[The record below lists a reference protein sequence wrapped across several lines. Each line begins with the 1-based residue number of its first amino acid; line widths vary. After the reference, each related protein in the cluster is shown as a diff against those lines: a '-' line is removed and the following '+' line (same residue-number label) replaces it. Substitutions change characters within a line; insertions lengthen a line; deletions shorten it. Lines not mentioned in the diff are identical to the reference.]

1 MKKTNEQKNRLVIAL
16 LFTIILFVGL
26 IIRLVQIQIVKGE
39 ELKKSALSQWV
50 KGVPIEPKRGI
61 IYDRNGKKL
70 AVSKIIYSLDVHTKE
85 VKAERREEIAES
97 VSNIIDIE
105 KDDILSILNENKGYR
120 NIKKDITKEEID
132 QIKELKIGALRV
144 TDEKHRYYPFGNFA
158 SHLIGW
164 TDSDN
169 KGLYGIE
176 NTYNN
181 YLKGKEGK
189 QVKIADDSGMQLPF
203 DSEKIFD
210 VENGKSIVLTLDE
223 QIQQFAESA
232 VNDAMEKHNAHNITV
247 LVMEPKTGDVLAMV
261 NKPDYDLNFPKKPLN
276 KELEKQ
282 WEELPQ
288 EEVEQ
293 NWFNMW
299 RNYSINDIYE
309 PGSTFKLITAAAAL
323 EENAVTPSTPFYCGG
338 YIRDIRGVEIKCASY
353 LNPHRDLN
361 FQRGMDTSC
370 NIVFV
375 NTGRKLGKEKL
386 HKYIKAFGFGNKSGI
401 ELNGEEFGLIP
412 NSVEELTDVRLATVS
427 YGHGIAITPIQLINS
442 ISAISNGGNLM
453 KPRLVKEILN
463 DKGQVVE
470 EIKPEVIRK
479 VISKSTSDTMLELM
493 ETVVS
498 KGVGKNAAVPGYKI
512 GGKTGTASKII
523 DGSYVDGKYIGSFVG
538 AGPIED
544 PELVVLAIVDDP
556 EGVYYGGTTAAPIV
570 QEIFEKSF
578 EYLNILP
585 SDEEEL
591 EDSNLD
597 FSTIPNLRGMTIK
610 EAGEILKE
618 LGLKYMIEALDITS
632 ESIVLEQS
640 PEPGITLEKG
650 DVVDLFIKD
659 AEKAL
664 MPDLIGKSKDE
675 ITNILSKLGF
685 NYYIEGEGICT
696 EQSPLSGAELKKEMD
711 IIIKLN
717 EEENKKKEE

>member
-1 MKKTNEQKNRLVIAL
+1 MKKSNEQKNRLVIAL
-16 LFTIILFVGL
+16 VFTVVLFFGL
-26 IIRLVQIQIVKGE
+26 ILRLFYIQLVKGE

-70 AVSKIIYSLDVHTKE
+70 AVSKIIYSLDVHTRE
-85 VKAERREEIAES
+85 VRPENREEVAES

-105 KDDILSILNENKGYR
+105 KNDIMSLLNEDKGYR

-132 QIKELKIGALRV
+132 QIKELNIGALRV

-164 TDSDN
+164 TDADN

-176 NTYNN
+176 NTYNS

-203 DSEKIFD
+203 DNEKIFD
-210 VENGKSIVLTLDE
+210 VEDGKSIVLTLDE
-223 QIQQFAESA
+223 QIQQFAENA
-232 VNDAMEKHNAHNITV
+232 VNDAMEQHNAHNITV

-261 NKPDYDLNFPKKPLN
+261 NKPDYDLNFPKKPMN
-276 KELEKQ
+276 EDLEKE
-282 WEELPQ
+282 WDELPGEELR
-288 EEVEQ
+288 Q

-309 PGSTFKLITAAAAL
+309 PGSTFKLITAASAL
-323 EENAVTPSTPFYCGG
+323 EENVVTPNTPFYCGG

-353 LNPHRDLN
+353 LNPHRDLS
-361 FQRGMDTSC
+361 FQKGMDTSC

-386 HKYIKAFGFGNKSGI
+386 HKYIKAFGFGSKSGI
-401 ELNGEEFGLIP
+401 ELNGEEYGLIP
-412 NSVEELTDVRLATVS
+412 NTIDELTDVRLATVS

-453 KPRLVKEILN
+453 KPRLVKEIIDDN
-463 DKGQVVE
+463 GKIVK
-470 EIKPEVIRK
+470 EIEPEIIRK
-479 VISKSTSDTMLELM
+479 VISESTSETMLELM

-498 KGVGKNAAVPGYKI
+498 EGGGKNAAVPGYKI

-538 AGPIED
+538 VGPIED

-570 QEIFEKSF
+570 KEIFEKSF
-578 EYLNILP
+578 EYLNIAP

-591 EDSNLD
+591 ESSNLD
-597 FSTIPNLRGMTIK
+597 FSTIPDLRGKTIK
-610 EAGEILKE
+610 QAGEILKE

-632 ESIVLEQS
+632 DSIVLEQS
-640 PEPGITLEKG
+640 PEPGITLERG

-659 AEKAL
+659 AEKVI
-664 MPDLIGKSKDE
+664 MPDLIGKTKDE
-675 ITNILSKLGF
+675 ITNILSKLGY
-685 NYYIEGEGICT
+685 NYYIEGEGVCT
-696 EQSPLSGAELKKEMD
+696 EQSPLSGSELKKEID

-717 EEENKKKEE
+717 EEESKEKEE